1 MAVLITATAVL
12 GKSTSDII
20 EDFMAEAVPDAA
32 TG

>member
-1 MAVLITATAVL
+1 MAVLITAIAVL

-32 TG
+32 TR